1 MCASFHSSLAA
12 TEARPPFFGRESL
25 IQSWDGLCGRC
36 CGAGVCAGG
45 FGGQG
50 CVFASDG
57 GGGEVAVDPLADG
70 SERRSSGV
78 GGDTEADL
86 RLDHERAPDGLHVK
100 QRALGPAV
108 PL

>member
-1 MCASFHSSLAA
+1 M
-12 TEARPPFFGRESL
+12 
-25 IQSWDGLCGRC
+25 
-36 CGAGVCAGG
+36 
-45 FGGQG
+45 
-50 CVFASDG
+50 
-57 GGGEVAVDPLADG
+57 AVDPLADG
-70 SERRSSGV
+70 PERRSSGV